1 MVRKQ
6 VVHVGEIIKG
16 LMTPVN
22 MPVQLIMY
30 EEGVW
35 GHDRSSKES
44 INASRYFE
52 RWRERETD
60 IMSRPL

>member
-1 MVRKQ
+1 MRKQ

-30 EEGVW
+30 EERVW

-44 INASRYFE
+44 INERQGTSRDGGKE
-52 RWRERETD
+52 KQ
-60 IMSRPL
+60 IV